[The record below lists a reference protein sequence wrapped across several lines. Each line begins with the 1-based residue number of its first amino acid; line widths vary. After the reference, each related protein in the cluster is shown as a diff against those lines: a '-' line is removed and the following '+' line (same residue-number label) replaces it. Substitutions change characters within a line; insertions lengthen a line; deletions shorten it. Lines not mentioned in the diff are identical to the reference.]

1 MRAPRKVMEL
11 DDYGQPDL
19 RLGNLYRYELV
30 DYPFLGKRTVK
41 GTRWVV
47 PAKDA
52 SGSMLLY
59 KGDSDAKAVAEY
71 KSARLRDSKIKETT
85 LQQVNIGNKL
95 DERWS
100 ATKTVKAENFFD
112 LGVAVVEIAGQTVI
126 LPEVTGGAANWWAS
140 VAQWWQNLWA
150 GRPGQIR

>member
-30 DYPFLGKRTVK
+30 DYPFMGKRTVK

-47 PAKDA
+47 PAKNA

-71 KSARLRDSKIKETT
+71 KFARQKDSSIKETT

-95 DERWS
+95 DEKWS
-100 ATKTVKAENFFD
+100 AVQTVKAENFFD
-112 LGVAVVEIAGQTVI
+112 LGVAVVEIAGQSVV
-126 LPEVTGGAANWWAS
+126 LPDVTGGATNWWAS